1 MFRLYVMHDMCHSV
15 TMACWT
21 MLCQLL
27 VLSCVSWTSWE
38 VIKLECMCVPKSS
51 SLLQLHCINEEK
63 KLMTIIV
70 HLVISFEICR
80 VKIYFM
86 TTLSTNYLNLLTRHM
101 KSSVKRNKR
110 KKCIEYIMCNLLD
123 YDIWIA
129 LELEQIRKKWH
140 PFYAMFTT
148 LPSNNLP
155 LECDHNQTSK
165 KLC

>member
-1 MFRLYVMHDMCHSV
+1 MHDMCHSV

-123 YDIWIA
+123 YDI
-129 LELEQIRKKWH
+129 
-140 PFYAMFTT
+140 
-148 LPSNNLP
+148 
-155 LECDHNQTSK
+155 
-165 KLC
+165 